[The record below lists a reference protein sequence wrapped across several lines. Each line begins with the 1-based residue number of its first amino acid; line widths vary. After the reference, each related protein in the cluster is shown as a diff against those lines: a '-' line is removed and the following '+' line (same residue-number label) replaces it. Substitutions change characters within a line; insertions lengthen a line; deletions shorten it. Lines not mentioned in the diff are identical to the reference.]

1 MNHFSKLFGRGATL
15 LAALMLPLALL
26 SACGGSGSSDDDS
39 TARIR
44 LVNASIAYA
53 SGLDL
58 VVSDSKL
65 ASGISYGN
73 ASSYA
78 SADADSL
85 TTLVQSGGSTITSLS
100 PTLSADKHYSL
111 IAYGWPGNMKSTILQ
126 EEEEA
131 PDASYAKLLV
141 LNLAADAGTLDI
153 YLTQNVDDL
162 ASATATVSALAGSSS
177 SGYKTVSAGSY
188 RVRVTGYG
196 KTGDLRL
203 DIPSI
208 TLASKQVATLVI
220 TPTQGGVLVNSLLI
234 SQQGS
239 VGSYS
244 TSNARARVVAA
255 VADYGQVTATL
266 GGSTLMSSTV
276 APNIGEYQT
285 VAAGASTL
293 AVTVA
298 GIAQPAAAPTLTAGN
313 DYTVLVW
320 GEPAAPQ
327 ISILSDDNRLPSSGY
342 AKFRLINAVA
352 RLNAGL
358 TMTLDYSAIA
368 TNILPGSSSTPSA
381 VSYSSSSLLQVSS
394 PTSGTPVFSIA
405 ELPVV
410 SSGVYTV
417 FMMGGANS
425 IAGTLRRER

>member
-1 MNHFSKLFGRGATL
+1 MNHFSKLFGRGAAL
-15 LAALMLPLALL
+15 LAALLIPLALL
-26 SACGGSGSSDDDS
+26 SACGGSSSSDS
-39 TARIR
+39 SAKIR
-44 LVNASIAYA
+44 LINASMAYS

-58 VVSDSKL
+58 VVSDTKL
-65 ASGISYGN
+65 ASSISYGN

-78 SADADSL
+78 DASASSI

-111 IAYGWPGNMKSTILQ
+111 IAYGWAGNMKSTILQ
-126 EEEEA
+126 EEEDA

-141 LNLAADAGTLDI
+141 LNLAADAGTLDV

-162 ASATATVSALAGSSS
+162 SSATATVSAVAGNSS
-177 SGYKTVSAGSY
+177 SGYKTVSSGTY
-188 RVRVTGYG
+188 RARVTGYA
-196 KTGDLRL
+196 KYSDLRL

-208 TLASKQVATLVI
+208 TLSSKQVATLVI

-234 SQQGS
+234 TQQSS
-239 VGSYS
+239 VSSYS

-255 VADYGQVTATL
+255 VADYGQVSATL
-266 GGSTLMSSTV
+266 GGSTLMTTSI

-285 VAAGASTL
+285 VASGASSL

-298 GIAQPAAAPTLTAGN
+298 GAAQPTATPTLTAGN

-320 GEPAAPQ
+320 GEPASPQ
-327 ISILSDDNRLPSSGY
+327 ITLLSDDNRLPSSGY

-368 TNILPGSSSTPSA
+368 TNIQPGASSTPST
-381 VSYSSSSLLQVSS
+381 VGSSSSSLLQVTS
-394 PTSGTPVFSIA
+394 PTSGTPVYSIS
-405 ELPVV
+405 ELPVL

>member
-1 MNHFSKLFGRGATL
+1 MNHFSTLFGRGRAL
-15 LAALMLPLALL
+15 LAALMIPLALL
-26 SACGGSGSSDDDS
+26 SACGGGSSSDS
-39 TARIR
+39 NAKIR

-58 VVSDSKL
+58 VVSDTKL
-65 ASGISYGN
+65 ASSISYGN

-78 SADADSL
+78 DASASSI
-85 TTLVQSGGSTITSLS
+85 TTLVQSGGTTITSLS

-111 IAYGWPGNMKSTILQ
+111 IAYGWAGNMKSTILQ
-126 EEEEA
+126 EEEDA

-153 YLTQNVDDL
+153 YLTQSVDDL
-162 ASATATVSALAGSSS
+162 SSATATVSALAGSSS
-177 SGYKTVSAGSY
+177 SGYKTISAGTY

-196 KTGDLRL
+196 KNSDLRL

-208 TLASKQVATLVI
+208 TLSSKQVATLVI

-239 VGSYS
+239 VSTYS

-255 VADYGQVTATL
+255 VSDYGQVSATL
-266 GGSTLMSSTV
+266 GGSTLMSTSI

-285 VAAGASTL
+285 VAAGASSL
-293 AVTVA
+293 SVTVA
-298 GIAQPAAAPTLTAGN
+298 GTAQPVATPTLTAGN

-320 GEPAAPQ
+320 GEPGAPQ
-327 ISILSDDNRLPSSGY
+327 ITVMSDDNRLPTSGY

-368 TNILPGSSSTPSA
+368 TNIQPGASSSPST
-381 VSYSSSSLLQVSS
+381 VSSSSSSLLQVTS
-394 PTSGTPVFSIA
+394 PTSGTPVYSISD
-405 ELPVV
+405 LPVT

-417 FMMGGANS
+417 FMMGSASN